1 MIAFSTMPSSPAAHS
16 AETAALARAG
26 GQATSAAARRPTVL
40 LVEDNSNLAATAQM
54 LLERLGYAVRQAAT
68 ARQAIDVLF
77 AGDAV
82 DLVFS
87 DIVMP
92 GEMNGI
98 ELAKLIRERIPEMP
112 VVLTTGFTSAAEDA
126 FALGFTLL
134 QKPYPMEVLER
145 ALHDAL
151 AGQSK
156 NGGRA

>member
-1 MIAFSTMPSSPAAHS
+1 MIAPS
-16 AETAALARAG
+16 
-26 GQATSAAARRPTVL
+26 TSAAQQRAANTASFPETSKDNAAADADHSPIIL
-40 LVEDNSNLAATAQM
+40 LVEDNTNLAATAQM
-54 LLERLGYAVRQAAT
+54 LLERLGYTVKQAAT
-68 ARQAIDVLF
+68 ARQAIDLIST
-77 AGDAV
+77 GDAV

-98 ELAKLIRERIPEMP
+98 ELAKMIRERIPQLP

-151 AGQSK
+151 ADHPK
-156 NGGRA
+156 GGSQA